1 MNGTRSENVE
11 ILRNTYEAFSRGDI
25 PAVLSN
31 FDPDIIW
38 IVPDAHPQGGTHRG
52 SDAVLTGVFAKLGGD
67 WQDYKVETE
76 EFIDGGDRVVVLG
89 TESGTWPPTGK
100 SFRAAFAHV
109 WTMRSGKAI
118 EFRDYQD
125 SAKVQE
131 AVS

>member
-1 MNGTRSENVE
+1 MSGNDSSNVE

-25 PAVLSN
+25 PAVLSH
-31 FDPDIIW
+31 FDPDITW

-52 SDAVLTGVFAKLGGD
+52 TDAVLNDVFVGLGSE
-67 WQDYKVETE
+67 WQNYRVETE

-89 TESGTWPPTGK
+89 TESGTWPATGR
-100 SFRAAFAHV
+100 SFRADFAHV
-109 WTMRSGKAI
+109 WTMRNGKAI

>member
-1 MNGTRSENVE
+1 MNGSNRNNIE

-25 PAVLSN
+25 PTVMAN

-52 SDAVLTGVFAKLGGD
+52 ADAVLNDVFVKLGSD
-67 WQDYKVETE
+67 WQDYRVETD
-76 EFIDGGDRVVVLG
+76 EFIDGGERVVVLG
-89 TESGTWPPTGK
+89 TESGTWPATGK

-118 EFRDYQD
+118 EFRDYLD
-125 SAKVQE
+125 SAKVQD

>member
-1 MNGTRSENVE
+1 MNRNSNNVE

-52 SDAVLTGVFAKLGGD
+52 TEAVLNGVFVGLGTA
-67 WQDYKVETE
+67 WQNYKVEME
-76 EFIDGGDRVVVLG
+76 EFIDGGERVVVLG
-89 TESGTWPPTGK
+89 TESGKWPSTGK
-100 SFRAAFAHV
+100 SFQTACAHV
-109 WTMRSGKAI
+109 WTMRNGKAI